1 MTQMLDTLA
10 RLPMAGLP
18 IPIHSGGDDPVQQA
32 TQPSAGVAFL
42 LAAPGA
48 RTRDHDIVSKMA
60 VAAALAD
67 LLDLPFH
74 GVVDPAN
81 RPPGRLLVVPSETL
95 DSTEAARLG
104 ICSEVNLFGGVVPA
118 AFVASKVITHPL
130 VSADAAAPAGWCPAF
145 CDAVAEV
152 VLPGHAAFTR
162 EDARLAGER
171 LLAAGAVRL
180 KEAGGVGGTGQS
192 VVKDTAELEAC
203 LQSLDTAALGR
214 DGVVLE
220 RNLDEVTT
228 LSVGQVRV
236 GPWLGSYCGTQDT
249 TPNHQGDEVYGGSEL
264 TMVLGDYD
272 RLLTLDLPPA
282 TRTAI
287 EQARVYDAAARA
299 CYPGLMA
306 SRCNYDIAQ
315 GLDAAG
321 QWRSGVLEQS
331 WRIGGASGAEIAA
344 LQAFKANPGW
354 RWVRAS
360 THECYADQVTL
371 PPGARL
377 LYDGVDPH
385 VGRLVKYAWLQ
396 GHGDL

>member
-1 MTQMLDTLA
+1 MTQMPETLT
-10 RLPMAGLP
+10 RPPMAGHP
-18 IPIHSGGDDPVQQA
+18 IAADPGIGSVV
-32 TQPSAGVAFL
+32 QPSAGVGFL
-42 LAAPGA
+42 LTDPNS
-48 RTRDHDIVSKMA
+48 RTRDHDIASKMA
-60 VAAALAD
+60 VAVALAE

-74 GVVDPAN
+74 GVLDPAAP
-81 RPPGRLLVVPSETL
+81 PPGRVLVVPTETL
-95 DSTEAARLG
+95 EGADAAARLG
-104 ICSEVNLFGGVVPA
+104 IRSEHDLFGGVVPA

-130 VSADAAAPAGWCPAF
+130 VSADAEAPPAWSAAF

-162 EDARLAGER
+162 DDARLAGER

-180 KEAGGVGGTGQS
+180 KEAGGVGGTGQY
-192 VVKDTAELEAC
+192 VVRDTAELEAR
-203 LQSLDTAALGR
+203 LQSLDVAALGR

-220 RNLDEVTT
+220 RNLDDVTT

-236 GPWLGSYCGTQDT
+236 GPWLASYCGTQGT

-264 TMVLGDYD
+264 TVVLGDYD

-344 LQAFKANPGW
+344 LQAFKAHPGW

-360 THECYADQVTL
+360 THEHYADQVTL

-385 VGRLVKYAWLQ
+385 VGRLVKYAQ
-396 GHGDL
+396 VQAHGDL